1 MCLLLTVKSTTA
13 RKVTV
18 IAVNTISKSKT
29 MLEKTAVSLDAR
41 FLSFF
46 LSRMR
51 VMNPNWSAKKQ
62 LLHLQSVAGINRH
75 SALSDAR

>member
-29 MLEKTAVSLDAR
+29 MLEKTAVSLNAR

-46 LSRMR
+46 LSFFL
-51 VMNPNWSAKKQ
+51 VCVS
-62 LLHLQSVAGINRH
+62 
-75 SALSDAR
+75 